1 MNVNYRDEIFREGG
15 ELEIERERK
24 RAREGERE
32 RKLCFCVCDTNR
44 RQLEGLWQYTL
55 AAKIHTGCPHFGLD

>member
-32 RKLCFCVCDTNR
+32 KIVFLCV
-44 RQLEGLWQYTL
+44 
-55 AAKIHTGCPHFGLD
+55 

>member
-32 RKLCFCVCDTNR
+32 RENCVFVCVILTGDNWKGFGNTHS
-44 RQLEGLWQYTL
+44 QPKYIQGV
-55 AAKIHTGCPHFGLD
+55 HTSA